1 MCIFC
6 DIANHQVSD
15 SLLYE
20 DELVV
25 AFKDVRPIVPVHIL
39 VIPKKHI
46 ASINELPE
54 GKEGDLIAGRL
65 ITVAKKMAKE
75 QGIAE
80 DGYKLLIRTG
90 NYGGQEIQH
99 IHLHLLGGGKM
110 KEEIGLIK

>member
-6 DIANHQVSD
+6 SIANQQASD
-15 SLLYE
+15 ALLYE
-20 DELVV
+20 DDLVV
-25 AFKDVRPIVPVHIL
+25 AFKDIRPIMPVHIL

-80 DGYKLLIRTG
+80 GGYKLLIRTG
-90 NYGGQEIQH
+90 NHGGQEVQH
-99 IHLHLLGGGKM
+99 IHLHLLGGGRM
-110 KEEIGLIK
+110 REEIGLAN